1 MTSEICEGGEILQA
15 MKKFLA
21 VLLILLVIA
30 SPEAYS
36 ASKKQAKTQKPK
48 TQAEMKK
55 QIQKYNAIA
64 KEKSKQSKTLLSQL
78 SRLKQNA
85 NSSEEQIET
94 LEKENRRLAA
104 SVNKLNKDIDRAN
117 ASMAI
122 IMDNLQGRLLDMYKF
137 TPDEN
142 SVSIIL
148 NAQGPHEAVN
158 TAYMLRRF
166 ARQDAEILEAL
177 NRKEHELI
185 TARKQLEADKDKIV
199 KQTTELKKKRA
210 EFDSTIQKTD
220 TLLKNVQSEQKK
232 AESAAKEL
240 QNAQKAVGNKINT
253 LMKQKTSKK
262 AKANTKTQTRIT
274 TAKVTTVQGTKAAVP
289 VKTTSVVPAGGVRSL
304 SWPLRGTITME
315 YGSRVHPTFKTKI
328 FNSGID
334 IKAAS
339 GTAVKAAGPGEVLY
353 QGWLRGFGQVVII
366 DHGGDI
372 TTVYAHLG
380 GASVREGAAVKT
392 GTVIGKVGNTG
403 TDSEYGLH
411 FEVRKNGSAVNP
423 MNFLR

>member
-1 MTSEICEGGEILQA
+1 

-21 VLLILLVIA
+21 ALVILMVLA
-30 SPEAYS
+30 SPAAYS
-36 ASKKQAKTQKPK
+36 ASKKTQAKSQPKTQQKTQATTQKPK

-64 KEKSKQSKTLLSQL
+64 KEKSKESKTLLSQL

-85 NSSEEQIET
+85 NSSEEQIT
-94 LEKENRRLAA
+94 ALEKDNARLAA
-104 SVNKLNKDIDRAN
+104 SVNRLNRDIARAN

-122 IMDNLQGRLLDMYKF
+122 IMENLHGRLEDMYKF

-166 ARQDAEILEAL
+166 ARQDAAILEEL
-177 NRKEHELI
+177 NRKEQELI
-185 TARKQLEADKDKIV
+185 SARKQLESDKAKIV
-199 KQTTELKKKRA
+199 QQTSELKKKRA
-210 EFDSTIQKTD
+210 EFDTTIQKTD

-253 LMKQKTSKK
+253 LMKQKTTKK
-262 AKANTKTQTRIT
+262 AKTQTQTRVT
-274 TAKVTTVQGTKAAVP
+274 TAKVTTVQGAKAAVP
-289 VKTTSVVPAGGVRSL
+289 VKTTSAVPEGGVRSL
-304 SWPLRGTITME
+304 SWPVNGVVTMQ

-339 GTAVKAAGPGEVLY
+339 GTPVKAAGPGEVLY

-366 DHGGDI
+366 DHGGDL

-380 GASVREGAAVKT
+380 GTSVREGAAVKT

-411 FEVRKNGSAVNP
+411 FEVRKKGSAVNP